1 MGVSSPLSSL
11 GVGEYIMDNRKLFGG
26 AIEAQIPSRFIDVSD
41 FRPVPDHQE
50 VFSDEAAD
58 QSIIIE
64 IVELSQTAEECPGRF
79 YLKDLAAVNG
89 AIEWAETSECEEL
102 GVSDS
107 VPRLGGGEVASARVF
122 CITGAMVVDTSHGE
136 EGKRHGVEVVLGVV
150 RLPDRDTDVLISLN
164 TPPGSGGQD
173 VFHGILASFHI
184 TDWGLFG

>member
-1 MGVSSPLSSL
+1 MYTNAPLGYSEGVSSPLSSL
-11 GVGEYIMDNRKLFGG
+11 GVGEDIMDNRKLFGG

-122 CITGAMVVDTSHGE
+122 CITGAMVVDTSAVMVKKGSDM
-136 EGKRHGVEVVLGVV
+136 GL
-150 RLPDRDTDVLISLN
+150 RLYS
-164 TPPGSGGQD
+164 
-173 VFHGILASFHI
+173 
-184 TDWGLFG
+184 GLFVCQTGIRMS